1 MMNPEIAQMMSLE
14 GKVAIVTGGAMG
26 IGQGI
31 TLRLAQAGASVVI
44 ADVNDEAG
52 SQTVERI
59 KSTGADARFARAD
72 VSSVP
77 DAYEAVEAAVRA
89 FGRLDVLVNAAG
101 VYPFTRVMEITEEAW
116 NRVFDI
122 NTRGAFFFSKAAAE
136 RMISEGHGG
145 KIINIVSVGAL
156 SPTGGLAHYDSSKSA
171 LIMITKAMALEL
183 GEKGISVNAVAPGAI
198 MTPGTNDRLGGDRGE
213 FLASNLPLRRL
224 GEPDDIAKVVLFLA
238 GPAADYMTGSVV
250 VVDGGRL
257 LM

>member
-1 MMNPEIAQMMSLE
+1 MDPEIARMMSLE

-31 TLRLAQAGASVVI
+31 ALRLAQAGASVMI

-52 SQTVERI
+52 NQAVE
-59 KSTGADARFARAD
+59 KTSSTGADVRFALAD

-77 DAYEAVEAAVRA
+77 DAYAAVEAAIEA
-89 FGRLDVLVNAAG
+89 FGRLDILVNAAG
-101 VYPFTRVMEITEEAW
+101 IYPFAKVLKITEEAW
-116 NRVFDI
+116 DRVFDI

-136 RMISEGHGG
+136 RMINEGPGG

-171 LIMITKAMALEL
+171 LVMITKAMALEL
-183 GEKGISVNAVAPGAI
+183 GGKGISVNAVAPGAI
-198 MTPGTNDRLGGDRGE
+198 MTPGANERLGSDRAE
-213 FLASNLPLRRL
+213 SLASNLPLKRL

-238 GPAADYMTGSVV
+238 SSAADYMTGSVV

-257 LM
+257 LV

>member
-1 MMNPEIAQMMSLE
+1 MNPEIAQMMSLE

-31 TLRLAQAGASVVI
+31 TLRLAQAGASVMI

-52 SQTVERI
+52 NRTVEGIR
-59 KSTGADARFARAD
+59 STGTDVLFAQAD

-77 DAYEAVEAAVRA
+77 DAYRAVEAAAEA
-89 FGRLDVLVNAAG
+89 FGRLDILVNAAG
-101 VYPFTRVMEITEEAW
+101 VYPFKKVMEITEEAW
-116 NRVFDI
+116 DRVFDI
-122 NTRGAFFFSKAAAE
+122 NTKGAFFFSQAAAE

-145 KIINIVSVGAL
+145 KIINIASVGAL

-171 LIMITKAMALEL
+171 VIMITKTMALEL

-198 MTPGTNDRLGGDRGE
+198 MTPGTNDRLGGDRGQ

-224 GEPDDIAKVVLFLA
+224 GEPDDIAKVVLFLTSS
-238 GPAADYMTGSVV
+238 AADYMTGSVV

>member
-1 MMNPEIAQMMSLE
+1 M
-14 GKVAIVTGGAMG
+14 
-26 IGQGI
+26 
-31 TLRLAQAGASVVI
+31 I

-59 KSTGADARFARAD
+59 KSTGADVRFARAD

-77 DAYEAVEAAVRA
+77 DAYEAVEATVRA

-116 NRVFDI
+116 DRVFDI
-122 NTRGAFFFSKAAAE
+122 NARGAFFFSEAAAK

-171 LIMITKAMALEL
+171 LVMITKAMALEL

-198 MTPGTNDRLGGDRGE
+198 MTPGTNDRLGWHQGE

-224 GEPDDIAKVVLFLA
+224 GEPDDIGKGGVVL
-238 GPAADYMTGSVV
+238 G
-250 VVDGGRL
+250 
-257 LM
+257 

>member
-52 SQTVERI
+52 SKTVERI
-59 KSTGADARFARAD
+59 KSTGADVRFARAD

-77 DAYEAVEAAVRA
+77 DAYEAAEATVRA

-116 NRVFDI
+116 DRVFDI
-122 NTRGAFFFSKAAAE
+122 NARGAFFFSEAAAK

-171 LIMITKAMALEL
+171 LVMITKAMALEL

-198 MTPGTNDRLGGDRGE
+198 MTPGTNDRLGSG
-213 FLASNLPLRRL
+213 
-224 GEPDDIAKVVLFLA
+224 
-238 GPAADYMTGSVV
+238 
-250 VVDGGRL
+250 
-257 LM
+257 